1 MSEGTGVT
9 GYTQTFRGV
18 VYPWHCD
25 HLGHMNVQHYV
36 GMFDQGTFHLLLA
49 AGFRW
54 NHDKGDREGF
64 VDAKH
69 TLEFKAEQRVGSLV
83 VIEGGIVRVGT
94 KSMTM
99 YQRMKNAQ
107 TGVVAATSEI
117 VVVYFDM
124 VQRQARELP
133 EKLRKGFA
141 AIMVDKDD

>member
-1 MSEGTGVT
+1 MSEAT
-9 GYTQTFRGV
+9 GYTETFRGV

-36 GMFDQGTFHLLLA
+36 GMFDQGTFHLLLT

-117 VVVYFDM
+117 VVV
-124 VQRQARELP
+124 
-133 EKLRKGFA
+133 
-141 AIMVDKDD
+141 